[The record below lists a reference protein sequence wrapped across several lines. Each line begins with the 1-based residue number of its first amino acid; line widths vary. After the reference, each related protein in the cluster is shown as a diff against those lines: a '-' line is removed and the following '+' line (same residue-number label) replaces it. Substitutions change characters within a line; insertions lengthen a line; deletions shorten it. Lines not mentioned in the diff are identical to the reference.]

1 WNLGEASAA
10 GSVLGYITAGVPT
23 PAYYAEKMVSANLHG
38 DILAP
43 AGVPSGFSVYA
54 SHDPS
59 AAMTAVLVLN
69 KTTSGGALSFAVG
82 GGAAKSFEFPAISV
96 SLVQMPDAPGSAPRL
111 LRYTADLAA
120 ANLPP
125 QLVP

>member
-43 AGVPSGFSVYA
+43 SGVPSGFSVYA

-69 KTTSGGALSFAVG
+69 KTTSGSALSLATGVG
-82 GGAAKSFEFPAISV
+82 GAKSFDFPAMSV
-96 SLVQMPDAPGSAPRL
+96 SLVQIPDAAGNAARL

-120 ANLPP
+120 ANMPP